1 MQTATPD
8 TSFLLAGLLQGQGV
22 GPGVVGGVG
31 DVSQLI
37 EKNGENG
44 LSPFSAS
51 FRDSLRQLLADGPGG
66 VNPKLLQAAIE
77 QLSAGPAANNSPPLP
92 LAQGQ
97 ELAAVDMEALLTQLT
112 FVEAEK
118 PNARD
123 PLAAVE
129 TLASVPPGQADTLA
143 AVLKQIKLA
152 ANRQGANPGGDPVVA
167 GVEAGLTPELST
179 VTDRRL
185 LAEKVAALANSHV
198 PVQPP
203 VLAGRPVPPLMSEQ
217 AATLDSVDTPT
228 GLEAGQRLSVSP
240 VPAVPP
246 ALLERVMMN
255 MNQERRLS
263 AEMSGWSDTQ
273 LDSFASLQGV
283 QQGRPATSPA
293 VLDARPVQSFV
304 QTPLGDPQWQQDF
317 SSRVVML
324 AKGGAVGQA
333 QVAEIRLNPAHMGPV
348 EVRVV
353 INDDQAS
360 ITFSAQQLVVRDAI
374 ETSLPRL
381 REMFAN
387 SGLQLADATVSDQ
400 SLQERRQRHEQQPQD
415 GGHGFAAADLSF
427 DEEAER
433 IVSQLNLAG
442 PPLDRRLDLYA

>member
-8 TSFLLAGLLQGQGV
+8 TSFLLAGLLQGQGIS
-22 GPGVVGGVG
+22 PGVAGGAG
-31 DVSQLI
+31 NVSQLI
-37 EKNGENG
+37 ENKGKNG

-51 FRDSLRQLLADGPGG
+51 FRDSLRQLLADGLGG
-66 VNPKLLQAAIE
+66 LNPKLLQAAIE
-77 QLSAGPAANNSPPLP
+77 QLPAGPAVNNSPLLP
-92 LAQGQ
+92 STQGQ
-97 ELAAVDMEALLTQLT
+97 ELAAADMEALLTQLT
-112 FVEAEK
+112 FVEAVK
-118 PNARD
+118 PDARD
-123 PLAAVE
+123 PLAAAE
-129 TLASVPPGQADTLA
+129 NLASVLPGQADTLA
-143 AVLKQIKLA
+143 AVLKQIKFA
-152 ANRQGANPGGDPVVA
+152 ANRQGANPEGGPVVA
-167 GVEAGLTPELST
+167 GVEAGLMPELST

-185 LAEKVAALANSHV
+185 LTEKVAAPANSQV
-198 PVQPP
+198 SVQPP

-217 AATLDSVDTPT
+217 AVALDNVDTPINP
-228 GLEAGQRLSVSP
+228 EAGQRLSVSP
-240 VPAVPP
+240 VTVVPP

-255 MNQERRLS
+255 LNQERQLS
-263 AEMSGWSDTQ
+263 AEMSSWSDTQ
-273 LDSFASLQGV
+273 LDSFALLQGV
-283 QQGRPATSPA
+283 QQGRPATPPA

-324 AKGGAVGQA
+324 AKGGQA

-360 ITFSAQQLVVRDAI
+360 ITFSAQQLGVRDAI

-381 REMFAN
+381 REMFTN
-387 SGLQLADATVSDQ
+387 SGLQLADVAVSDQ
-400 SLQERRQRHEQQPQD
+400 SFQERRQRHEQQPQD
-415 GGHGFAAADLSF
+415 GGHGFVAADLTF

-433 IVSQLNLAG
+433 IVSQLNLAT